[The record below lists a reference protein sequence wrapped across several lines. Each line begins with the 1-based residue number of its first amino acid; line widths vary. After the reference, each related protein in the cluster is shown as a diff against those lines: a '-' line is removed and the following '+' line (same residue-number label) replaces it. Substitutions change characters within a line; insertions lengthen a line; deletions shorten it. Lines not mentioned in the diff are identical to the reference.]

1 MRKRNEQNESG
12 AETRSDG
19 IYSLD
24 GGWSKARGFSEAE
37 NPLNGIRLSE
47 FKNEEVNKK
56 MEECTDGF
64 CPMPTATTVDHNLHF
79 FDPVEKPVHYAAGS
93 VECIDAIECAT
104 GDGFENYLQG
114 NIIKYIWRYNYK
126 NGTEDLKKAQWYLNK
141 LIEVKELNNEIVKSD

>member
-1 MRKRNEQNESG
+1 MRRRNEQNESG
-12 AETRSDG
+12 TETRSDG
-19 IYSLD
+19 VYSLD
-24 GGWSKARGFSEAE
+24 GGWSEARGFSEAE

-93 VECIDAIECAT
+93 VECIDAIEAQMT
-104 GDGFENYLQG
+104 PEEFRGYLKG
-114 NIIKYIWRYNYK
+114 NVVKYLWRERK
-126 NGTEDLKKAQWYLNK
+126 KGGKESLKKAKWYLNK
-141 LIEVKELNNEIVKSD
+141 LIDLDS

>member
-1 MRKRNEQNESG
+1 MRTRNEQSESG
-12 AETRSDG
+12 TETRSDG
-19 IYSLD
+19 VYSLD
-24 GGWSKARGFSEAE
+24 GGWSEARGFSEAE

-93 VECIDAIECAT
+93 VECIDAIEAQMT
-104 GDGFENYLQG
+104 PEEFRGYLKG
-114 NIIKYIWRYNYK
+114 NVVKYLWRERK
-126 NGTEDLKKAQWYLNK
+126 KGGKESLKKAKWYLNK
-141 LIEVKELNNEIVKSD
+141 LIDLES

>member
-1 MRKRNEQNESG
+1 MRRRNEQNESG
-12 AETRSDG
+12 TETRSDG
-19 IYSLD
+19 IYSLN
-24 GGWSKARGFSEAE
+24 GGWSEARGFSEAE

-93 VECIDAIECAT
+93 VECIDAIEAQMT
-104 GDGFENYLQG
+104 PEEFRGYLKG
-114 NIIKYIWRYNYK
+114 NVVKYLWRERK
-126 NGTEDLKKAQWYLNK
+126 KGGKESLKKARWYLNK
-141 LIEVKELNNEIVKSD
+141 LIDLDG

>member
-1 MRKRNEQNESG
+1 MRRRNEQNESG
-12 AETRSDG
+12 TETRSDG

-64 CPMPTATTVDHNLHF
+64 CPMPTATAVDHNLHF

-93 VECIDAIECAT
+93 VECIDAIEAQMT
-104 GDGFENYLQG
+104 PEEFRGYLKG
-114 NIIKYIWRYNYK
+114 NVAKYMWRERK
-126 NGTEDLKKAQWYLNK
+126 KGGKESLKKARWYLNK
-141 LIEVKELNNEIVKSD
+141 LIDLES

>member
-1 MRKRNEQNESG
+1 MRRRNEQNESG
-12 AETRSDG
+12 TETRSDG

-24 GGWSKARGFSEAE
+24 GGWSEARGFSEAE

-64 CPMPTATTVDHNLHF
+64 CPMPTATAVDHNLHF

-93 VECIDAIECAT
+93 VECIDAIEAQLT
-104 GDGFENYLQG
+104 PEEFRGYLKG
-114 NIIKYIWRYNYK
+114 NIAKYMWRERK
-126 NGTEDLKKAQWYLNK
+126 KGGKESLKKARWYLNK
-141 LIEVKELNNEIVKSD
+141 LIDLDG

>member
-1 MRKRNEQNESG
+1 MRRRNEQNESG

-24 GGWSKARGFSEAE
+24 GGWSEARGFSEAE

-93 VECIDAIECAT
+93 VECIDAIEAQMT
-104 GDGFENYLQG
+104 PEEFRGYLKG
-114 NIIKYIWRYNYK
+114 NVVKYLWRERK
-126 NGTEDLKKAQWYLNK
+126 KGGKESLKKAKWYLNK
-141 LIEVKELNNEIVKSD
+141 LIDLES

>member
-12 AETRSDG
+12 TETRSDG
-19 IYSLD
+19 VYSLD
-24 GGWSKARGFSEAE
+24 GGWSEARGFSEAE

-93 VECIDAIECAT
+93 VECIDAIEAQMT
-104 GDGFENYLQG
+104 PEEFRGYLKG
-114 NIIKYIWRYNYK
+114 NVVKYLWRERK
-126 NGTEDLKKAQWYLNK
+126 KGGKESLKKARWYLNK
-141 LIEVKELNNEIVKSD
+141 LIDLDG

>member
-1 MRKRNEQNESG
+1 MRRRNEQNESG
-12 AETRSDG
+12 TETRSDG
-19 IYSLD
+19 VYSLD
-24 GGWSKARGFSEAE
+24 GGWSEARGFSEAE

-93 VECIDAIECAT
+93 VECIDAIEAQMT
-104 GDGFENYLQG
+104 PEEFRGYLKG
-114 NIIKYIWRYNYK
+114 NVAKYMWRERK
-126 NGTEDLKKAQWYLNK
+126 KGGKESLKKARWYLNK
-141 LIEVKELNNEIVKSD
+141 LIDLDS

>member
-1 MRKRNEQNESG
+1 MRRRNEQNESG
-12 AETRSDG
+12 TETRSDG
-19 IYSLD
+19 VYSLD

-93 VECIDAIECAT
+93 VECIDAIEAQMT
-104 GDGFENYLQG
+104 PEEFRGYLKG
-114 NIIKYIWRYNYK
+114 NVVKYLWRERK
-126 NGTEDLKKAQWYLNK
+126 KGGKESLKKAKWYLNK
-141 LIEVKELNNEIVKSD
+141 LIDLDG

>member
-1 MRKRNEQNESG
+1 MRRRNEQNESG
-12 AETRSDG
+12 TETRSDG
-19 IYSLD
+19 VYSLD
-24 GGWSKARGFSEAE
+24 GGWSEARGFSEAE

-93 VECIDAIECAT
+93 VECIDAIEAQMT
-104 GDGFENYLQG
+104 PEEFRGYLKG
-114 NIIKYIWRYNYK
+114 NVVKYLWRERK
-126 NGTEDLKKAQWYLNK
+126 KGGKESLKKAKWYLNK
-141 LIEVKELNNEIVKSD
+141 LIDLDG

>member
-1 MRKRNEQNESG
+1 MRRRNEQNESG
-12 AETRSDG
+12 TETRSDG

-24 GGWSKARGFSEAE
+24 GGWSEARGFSEAE

-93 VECIDAIECAT
+93 VECIDAIEAQLT
-104 GDGFENYLQG
+104 PEEFRGYLKG
-114 NIIKYIWRYNYK
+114 NVAKYMWRERQK
-126 NGTEDLKKAQWYLNK
+126 GGVESLKKAKWYLSR
-141 LIEVKELNNEIVKSD
+141 LIGLNS

>member
-1 MRKRNEQNESG
+1 MRRRNEQNESG

-93 VECIDAIECAT
+93 VECIDAIEAQMT
-104 GDGFENYLQG
+104 PEEFRGYLKG
-114 NIIKYIWRYNYK
+114 NVVKYLWRERK
-126 NGTEDLKKAQWYLNK
+126 KGGKESLKKAKWYLNK
-141 LIEVKELNNEIVKSD
+141 LIDLES

>member
-1 MRKRNEQNESG
+1 MRRRNEQNESG
-12 AETRSDG
+12 TETRSDG
-19 IYSLD
+19 VYSLD
-24 GGWSKARGFSEAE
+24 GGWSEARGFSEAE

-93 VECIDAIECAT
+93 VECIDAIEAQMT
-104 GDGFENYLQG
+104 PEEFRGYLKG
-114 NIIKYIWRYNYK
+114 NVVKYLWRERK
-126 NGTEDLKKAQWYLNK
+126 KGGKESLKKAKWYLNK
-141 LIEVKELNNEIVKSD
+141 LIDLES

>member
-93 VECIDAIECAT
+93 VECIDAIEAQMT
-104 GDGFENYLQG
+104 PEEFRGYLKG
-114 NIIKYIWRYNYK
+114 NVVKYLWRERK
-126 NGTEDLKKAQWYLNK
+126 KGGKESLKKARWYLNK
-141 LIEVKELNNEIVKSD
+141 LIDLDG

>member
-1 MRKRNEQNESG
+1 MRRRNEQNESG
-12 AETRSDG
+12 TETRSDG
-19 IYSLD
+19 IYSLN
-24 GGWSKARGFSEAE
+24 GGWSEARGFSEAE

-93 VECIDAIECAT
+93 VECIDAIEAQMT
-104 GDGFENYLQG
+104 PEEFRGYLKG
-114 NIIKYIWRYNYK
+114 NVVKYLWRERK
-126 NGTEDLKKAQWYLNK
+126 KGGKESLKKAKWYLNK
-141 LIEVKELNNEIVKSD
+141 LIDLDG

>member
-19 IYSLD
+19 VYSLD
-24 GGWSKARGFSEAE
+24 GGWSEARGFSEAE

-93 VECIDAIECAT
+93 VECIDAIGAQLTPEEFR
-104 GDGFENYLQG
+104 GYLKG
-114 NIIKYIWRYNYK
+114 NVAKYMWRERQK
-126 NGTEDLKKAQWYLNK
+126 GGVESLKKAKWYLSR
-141 LIEVKELNNEIVKSD
+141 LIGLNS

>member
-1 MRKRNEQNESG
+1 MRRRNEQNESG
-12 AETRSDG
+12 TETRSDG

-24 GGWSKARGFSEAE
+24 GGWSEARGFSEAE

-79 FDPVEKPVHYAAGS
+79 FDPEEKPVHYAAGS
-93 VECIDAIECAT
+93 VECIDAIEAQMT
-104 GDGFENYLQG
+104 PEEFRGYLKG
-114 NIIKYIWRYNYK
+114 NVVKYLWRERK
-126 NGTEDLKKAQWYLNK
+126 KGGKESLKKAKWYLNK
-141 LIEVKELNNEIVKSD
+141 LIDLES